1 MEPLTTA
8 ELRALHA
15 LARYETAT
23 EAARAAGLS
32 PQTLRNQA
40 AMAYRK
46 LGVNG
51 RVEAFR
57 KIGWLRPPRFMPTA
71 EAPQP
76 FGQLGDGPEEDNPFA
91 DADPNVVVIS
101 QYRGELLT
109 MRHNAKARRSAAVG
123 RLIRSE
129 SEGPSALM
137 DAHH

>member
-23 EAARAAGLS
+23 EAAKAAGLS

-40 AMAYRK
+40 GQAYRK

-57 KIGWLRPPRFMPTA
+57 KIGWLRPPRFMPAATDP
-71 EAPQP
+71 EP
-76 FGQLGDGPEEDNPFA
+76 FKTEGFKDTSNDDDPFWEGI
-91 DADPNVVVIS
+91 DADSNV
-101 QYRGELLT
+101 LA
-109 MRHNAKARRSAAVG
+109 MARAHAATRPQSMHG
-123 RLIRSE
+123 N
-129 SEGPSALM
+129 G
-137 DAHH
+137 HK

>member
-8 ELRALHA
+8 ELRALYA

-40 AMAYRK
+40 YHAYKK

-57 KIGWLRPPRFMPTA
+57 KIGWLRPPRFMPAA
-71 EAPQP
+71 EAPEP
-76 FGQLGDGPEEDNPFA
+76 YGPLADEDHMGGGTRYA
-91 DADPNVVVIS
+91 YHEAEAS
-101 QYRGELLT
+101 
-109 MRHNAKARRSAAVG
+109 
-123 RLIRSE
+123 
-129 SEGPSALM
+129 
-137 DAHH
+137 

>member
-40 AMAYRK
+40 AQAYRK

-57 KIGWLRPPRFMPTA
+57 KVGWLRPPRFMPTA
-71 EAPQP
+71 EAPEP
-76 FGQLGDGPEEDNPFA
+76 FGNPESPRLEDKDDPFGDRG
-91 DADPNVVVIS
+91 DPNVIVIS
-101 QYRGELLT
+101 EYAGEALM
-109 MRHNAKARRSAAVG
+109 MRHNRKARESAER
-123 RLIRSE
+123 RLNR
-129 SEGPSALM
+129 
-137 DAHH
+137 

>member
-40 AMAYRK
+40 AAAYKK

-51 RVEAFR
+51 RTEAFR

-71 EAPQP
+71 EAPEP
-76 FGQLGDGPEEDNPFA
+76 FGRPELVTEEGDSFTK
-91 DADPNVVVIS
+91 
-101 QYRGELLT
+101 RGETLVTELSVQV
-109 MRHNAKARRSAAVG
+109 H
-123 RLIRSE
+123 
-129 SEGPSALM
+129 
-137 DAHH
+137 

>member
-71 EAPQP
+71 DAPEI
-76 FGQLGDGPEEDNPFA
+76 FGKLEGEGDEPEDDPFA
-91 DADPNVVVIS
+91 DEDPNVVIIS
-101 QYRGELLT
+101 QYQGEAL
-109 MRHNAKARRSAAVG
+109 MVRHNEAAQRSA
-123 RLIRSE
+123 RLRRLNRQ
-129 SEGPSALM
+129 P
-137 DAHH
+137 